1 MSTTIEILKVVEKIP
16 LERYGDLSTALM
28 DLLLVSKKGDKIA
41 SSLIKDLLQLWRKDE
56 LSTRQGLRLL
66 LETAASSDPE
76 ETGKLLT
83 SEGLTEVARML
94 GLGGQR

>member
-1 MSTTIEILKVVEKIP
+1 MSTTIEIPKVVEKIP

-56 LSTRQGLRLL
+56 LSTRQGLKLL